1 MIEHNNDEI
10 ARVKAQQLG
19 TSMRYANLHRGEK
32 EIRRR
37 GSKIHKY
44 ILDILNYIRR
54 TTRSSTSDKRTT
66 IKYVF
71 DYKYILGESAAEL
84 DKRLSIDLVYISIEL
99 QEDAF
104 KEEKN
109 RLESTIPS
117 SYFRTNKRTT
127 RTD

>member
-19 TSMRYANLHRGEK
+19 TSMRHATLHRGEK

-37 GSKIHKY
+37 GGQIQKY
-44 ILDILNYIRR
+44 ILDTLKYIRR
-54 TTRSSTSDKRTT
+54 TTRSSTSAKRTT

-71 DYKYILGESAAEL
+71 DRKYTLGESAAEL
-84 DKRLSIDLVYISIEL
+84 DKQLSIDLVVNNIEL
-99 QEDAF
+99 QENTF
-104 KEEKN
+104 KEEKSQ
-109 RLESTIPS
+109 LESTIS
-117 SYFRTNKRTT
+117 AFYFRTNKRIT